1 MSPDAKFVKDLTDCQ
16 HWLRAFVRTLVWDA
30 DDADDVLQRT
40 NLVLWEKADTFRE
53 GTSFTAWACQV
64 ARFEVMAFRKE
75 HARDRHQF
83 SSELVGV
90 LAQDASEHVAIAE
103 DLRDYLASCL
113 EEKSPEQRK
122 LLHARYANNESV
134 QIIAEREGR
143 TPAAVST
150 AIYRLRQ
157 SLMKCIRRRID
168 G

>member
-1 MSPDAKFVKDLTDCQ
+1 
-16 HWLRAFVRTLVWDA
+16 
-30 DDADDVLQRT
+30 
-40 NLVLWEKADTFRE
+40 
-53 GTSFTAWACQV
+53 
-64 ARFEVMAFRKE
+64 MAFRKQ

-90 LAQDASEHVAIAE
+90 LAHDASEHVAIAE
-103 DLRDYLASCL
+103 DLRDYLESCL